1 MKPFALLA
9 AAALAAAPL
18 AATADDAAALTTQIQ
33 SLDTTA
39 ASRSPGA
46 VTGRIAA
53 DFQSFAG
60 SPSNSFSL
68 VDGLR
73 GGSAITLTA
82 PGEPSAT
89 FVPATGHMGYGNVS
103 TSLALAQYQLGQ
115 QGITSPT
122 PLQLQTALNGG
133 TITANGQTVTYQ
145 GVLQM
150 RAAGMGWGEI
160 AQASGTKLGPVV
172 SGVKTQSHAVAAI
185 PARPASASPAPAA
198 GVARAPAGQGIVT
211 AAGGSPPGLQR
222 ASVQGD
228 GRGSAQG
235 AGGSKGVVKASGA
248 GANGVTTA
256 SGGAGKGHGIV
267 TAAGSGASSSS
278 AAAAGGGKGGG
289 IVTAGGAAG
298 GQGNGKAVGHS
309 K

>member
-1 MKPFALLA
+1 MKPPVLLA
-9 AAALAAAPL
+9 AAMLAAAPL

-33 SLDTTA
+33 SLDA
-39 ASRSPGA
+39 AAATRSPGA
-46 VTGRIAA
+46 VTGKIAA

-60 SPSNSFSL
+60 SPSNSLSL
-68 VDGLR
+68 VEGLR

-103 TSLALAQYQLGQ
+103 TSLALAQYQLAQ

-150 RAAGMGWGEI
+150 RASGMGWGEI

-185 PARPASASPAPAA
+185 PVRPTGAGPAPAA

-211 AAGGSPPGLQR
+211 AAGGPPPGLQQTSARGEGR
-222 ASVQGD
+222 ANGH
-228 GRGSAQG
+228 G
-235 AGGSKGVVKASGA
+235 AGGSKGVVKASGG

-256 SGGAGKGHGIV
+256 SGGAAKGHGIV
-267 TAAGSGASSSS
+267 TAAGAGASPST
-278 AAAAGGGKGGG
+278 AAAAGGDKGGG
-289 IVTAGGAAG
+289 VVTAGGAAG
-298 GQGNGKAVGHS
+298 GPGNGKALGHS